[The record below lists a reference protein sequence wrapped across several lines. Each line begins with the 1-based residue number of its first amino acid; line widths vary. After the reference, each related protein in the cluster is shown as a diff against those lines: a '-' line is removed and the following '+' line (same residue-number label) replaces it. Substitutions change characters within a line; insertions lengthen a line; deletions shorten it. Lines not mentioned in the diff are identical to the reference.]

1 VKNLIKYINL
11 KKQTQ
16 SRNAAE
22 LDLEGFIELVLQL
35 GYLMGD

>member
-1 VKNLIKYINL
+1 MKNLIKYINL